1 LPSLPGVGYSEEID
15 KIEARLEA
23 LRDLQPSGA
32 AWKTVELARHQE
44 RPQTLDYV
52 EHLFPDFQELH
63 GDRLHGDD
71 PAVVGGMA
79 TLDGK
84 TIMLI
89 GHQKGHDLKERQFRN
104 FGMPRPEG
112 YRKAQRLAL
121 LADKFQ
127 MPVVTLVDTQ
137 GAFPGRE
144 AEERGQAQAISHSL
158 QVFARLLVPTVAVI
172 IGEGGSGGALAL
184 ALCDRVYM
192 LEHSI
197 YSVITPEG
205 CAAILWRDAAE
216 APQAAEALR
225 LSAADLLSFGVIDG
239 IIREPGKGAHRH
251 HGAVAKRVLRQIQA
265 ALAET
270 GALKPEARRDARLAR
285 YLSMGR
291 FAEAKV

>member
-1 LPSLPGVGYSEEID
+1 
-15 KIEARLEA
+15 
-23 LRDLQPSGA
+23 
-32 AWKTVELARHQE
+32 
-44 RPQTLDYV
+44 
-52 EHLFPDFQELH
+52 
-63 GDRLHGDD
+63 
-71 PAVVGGMA
+71 
-79 TLDGK
+79 
-84 TIMLI
+84 
-89 GHQKGHDLKERQFRN
+89 
-104 FGMPRPEG
+104 MPRPEG

-121 LADKFQ
+121 LAEKFQ

-144 AEERGQAQAISHSL
+144 AEEERAGAGHLPQPSS
-158 QVFARLLVPTVAVI
+158 VRWLLVPTVAVV

-239 IIREPGKGAHRH
+239 IISEPGKGAHRH

-265 ALAET
+265 AMAEIQVLRRKPAET
-270 GALKPEARRDARLAR
+270 PVLPGISPWGALLRRKA
-285 YLSMGR
+285 
-291 FAEAKV
+291 